1 MVKISIGTPKK
12 EAKLLLDIGSD
23 ISWINSN
30 IFQKEKS
37 TTLNDKKTNVTK
49 IFYDID
55 IKGQWVKDVF
65 TFLDEDF
72 LIENFDFI
80 LTTEYK
86 GNTALNGGLSLANK
100 YLNKEFCVLHRMKQM
115 QLINH
120 EMFSLKF
127 IDRTKGKIYIGD
139 LSPELKN
146 QKKLFDQ
153 CVLQKSE
160 KVAEK
165 IKWACQLTQIFIGEL
180 SNKELMF
187 GQMEKVYKISKENHP
202 MIDDINQR
210 AEFETTVN
218 RILLPSS
225 EEEYLS
231 FFEEYF
237 FLNDKHKKICSKI
250 KKETETSFECQIDE
264 ITFLK
269 NVNFVFD
276 NRIALFIYKEDL
288 FDCDIKTNKCIFL
301 ISIREDIKKFVFCT
315 FTSTISHCIRS

>member
-1 MVKISIGTPKK
+1 MIKFLLFQIILINVFSRKTYSFDFDILPKSNLLLVKTSIGTPKK

-250 KKETETSFECQIDE
+250 KKKQKLPLSVKLMKLHF
-264 ITFLK
+264 
-269 NVNFVFD
+269 
-276 NRIALFIYKEDL
+276 
-288 FDCDIKTNKCIFL
+288 
-301 ISIREDIKKFVFCT
+301 
-315 FTSTISHCIRS
+315 

>member
-1 MVKISIGTPKK
+1 MIKFLLFQIILINVFSRKTYSFDFDILPKSNLLLVKISIGTPKK

-37 TTLNDKKTNVTK
+37 TTLNDKKANVTK

-86 GNTALNGGLSLANK
+86 GNTALNGGLLLANK

-250 KKETETSFECQIDE
+250 KKETETSFECQLMKLH
-264 ITFLK
+264 FWG
-269 NVNFVFD
+269 V
-276 NRIALFIYKEDL
+276 
-288 FDCDIKTNKCIFL
+288 
-301 ISIREDIKKFVFCT
+301 
-315 FTSTISHCIRS
+315 

>member
-1 MVKISIGTPKK
+1 MIKFLLFQIILINVFSRKTYSFDFDILPKSNLLLVKISIGTPKK

-72 LIENFDFI
+72 LIENFDLI

-146 QKKLFDQ
+146 QKKLF
-153 CVLQKSE
+153 
-160 KVAEK
+160 
-165 IKWACQLTQIFIGEL
+165 
-180 SNKELMF
+180 
-187 GQMEKVYKISKENHP
+187 
-202 MIDDINQR
+202 
-210 AEFETTVN
+210 
-218 RILLPSS
+218 
-225 EEEYLS
+225 
-231 FFEEYF
+231 
-237 FLNDKHKKICSKI
+237 
-250 KKETETSFECQIDE
+250 
-264 ITFLK
+264 
-269 NVNFVFD
+269 
-276 NRIALFIYKEDL
+276 
-288 FDCDIKTNKCIFL
+288 
-301 ISIREDIKKFVFCT
+301 
-315 FTSTISHCIRS
+315 